1 MVAAP
6 GRAVTP
12 PPTWFPDEQAGIPAL
27 APDPE
32 PEVPAF
38 RPALA
43 TPPPPPPTY
52 SADVGPSSPL
62 PPPPPPPYAARL
74 SYPGAPLPHPQPY
87 PSAYPQP
94 YPSAYPGAYPY
105 PGPPRA
111 YVPPRSSRW
120 VTALPIIAACLVVAL
135 IVGANL
141 WDRLNRDP
149 LGPSHAGEV
158 IIASADDLPVPTD
171 TGRFYP
177 SPGFEE
183 AAAPIGSVVQVPP
196 PSDDFEFQEV
206 QVTSSGEEVP
216 VTWSPCRPI
225 HVVVNPS
232 GAPGGLEDQVV
243 EALGDL
249 SVASGF
255 VFVYDGVTDEPPDP
269 ARPAYQ
275 PERYGDRWAPVV
287 VQFTDP
293 TQVPELGGDVA
304 GLTVSHLLDSP
315 SSGLGHVVT
324 AEVYLDVEVLRMPRE
339 QGLPA
344 YVSVLRH
351 ELGHVVGLDHVDDPR
366 QLMYPWS
373 VGVVTYQDGD
383 RAGLAEL
390 GQGACTRSL

>member
-1 MVAAP
+1 M
-6 GRAVTP
+6 
-12 PPTWFPDEQAGIPAL
+12 
-27 APDPE
+27 
-32 PEVPAF
+32 
-38 RPALA
+38 
-43 TPPPPPPTY
+43 
-52 SADVGPSSPL
+52 
-62 PPPPPPPYAARL
+62 
-74 SYPGAPLPHPQPY
+74 
-87 PSAYPQP
+87 
-94 YPSAYPGAYPY
+94 
-105 PGPPRA
+105 
-111 YVPPRSSRW
+111 
-120 VTALPIIAACLVVAL
+120 
-135 IVGANL
+135 
-141 WDRLNRDP
+141 
-149 LGPSHAGEV
+149 
-158 IIASADDLPVPTD
+158 
-171 TGRFYP
+171 
-177 SPGFEE
+177 
-183 AAAPIGSVVQVPP
+183 
-196 PSDDFEFQEV
+196 
-206 QVTSSGEEVP
+206 
-216 VTWSPCRPI
+216 
-225 HVVVNPS
+225 
-232 GAPGGLEDQVV
+232 
-243 EALGDL
+243 GDL